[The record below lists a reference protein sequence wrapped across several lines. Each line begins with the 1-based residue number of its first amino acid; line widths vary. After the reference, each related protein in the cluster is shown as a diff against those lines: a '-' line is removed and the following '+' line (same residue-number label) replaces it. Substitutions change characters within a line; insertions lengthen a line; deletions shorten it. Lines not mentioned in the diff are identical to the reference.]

1 MKAVHGYSG
10 LRRGGDC
17 FFDRNVVVDNEADGF
32 SDGERHRPRH
42 VLGAGPAVVLLG
54 PAVLGGCVTSPTGRS
69 QLMVVSDS
77 QMSQMGL
84 TAFNDMRKQ
93 GKFVDAPRQRA
104 YATCVSNALIAVL
117 PSPWNTQQWEV
128 QIVDDDSANAFA
140 LPGGR
145 IGVNK
150 GMFKLA
156 SNQDQLAVV
165 LGHELAHVV
174 ARHGAERV
182 SDNLA
187 IQAAVTTG
195 TAYAGTRGIN
205 PDNVAALL
213 GAGAEL
219 GILLPFSRTQESEAD
234 ALSQRYMAQ
243 AGFDPRA
250 AVTLW
255 QKMDAQGGSKP
266 LSFLS
271 THPSAG
277 GRAQTLSRQA
287 QQLLPVY
294 EQARA
299 RAHAPNCRV

>member
-1 MKAVHGYSG
+1 MKNRY
-10 LRRGGDC
+10 
-17 FFDRNVVVDNEADGF
+17 
-32 SDGERHRPRH
+32 
-42 VLGAGPAVVLLG
+42 LLV
-54 PAVLGGCVTSPTGRS
+54 ALAATALAGCVTSPTGRS
-69 QLMVVSDS
+69 QLMMVSDS

-84 TAFNDMRKQ
+84 SAFNDMRKE
-93 GKFVDAPRQRA
+93 GKFVNAPRERA
-104 YATCVSNALIAVL
+104 YATCVAHALVSVL
-117 PSPWNTQQWEV
+117 PPPWNTQQWEV
-128 QIVDDDSANAFA
+128 QIVGDDTANAFA

-187 IQAAVTTG
+187 TQAAVAAG
-195 TAYAGTRGIN
+195 SAYAGTRGIN
-205 PDNVAALL
+205 PDQAAALL
-213 GAGAEL
+213 GAGAQVTV
-219 GILLPFSRTQESEAD
+219 LLPFSRTQESEAD
-234 ALSQRYMAQ
+234 TLGQRYMAK

-266 LSFLS
+266 PAFLS
-271 THPSAG
+271 THPSPG
-277 GRAQTLSRQA
+277 GRAQTLGRQA

-294 EQARA
+294 QQARA
-299 RAHAPNCRV
+299 SGHAPHCKL

>member
-1 MKAVHGYSG
+1 LPLQAKEESRMKIRSLTIPLVTA
-10 LRRGGDC
+10 
-17 FFDRNVVVDNEADGF
+17 
-32 SDGERHRPRH
+32 
-42 VLGAGPAVVLLG
+42 LL
-54 PAVLGGCVTSPTGRS
+54 AACVTSPTGRS
-69 QLMVVSDS
+69 QLMMVSDS

-93 GKFVDAPRQRA
+93 GKFVDAPRERA
-104 YATCVSNALIAVL
+104 YATCVSRALIAVL
-117 PSPWNTQQWEV
+117 PPPWNTQQWEV
-128 QIVDDDSANAFA
+128 QIVDDDTANAFA

-165 LGHELAHVV
+165 LGHELSHVV

-182 SDNLA
+182 SDNMA
-187 IQAAVTTG
+187 TQAAVAAG
-195 TAYAGTRGIN
+195 TIYAGTRGTN
-205 PDNVAALL
+205 AGYAAAALGL
-213 GAGAEL
+213 GAQV

-234 ALSQRYMAQ
+234 TLGQRYMAQ

-255 QKMDAQGGSKP
+255 QKMGAQGGSKP
-266 LSFLS
+266 PAFLS
-271 THPSAG
+271 THPSSG
-277 GRAQTLSRQA
+277 NRANALNKQA

-294 EQARA
+294 QQARA
-299 RAHAPNCRV
+299 SGHAPNCRL

>member
-1 MKAVHGYSG
+1 MKI
-10 LRRGGDC
+10 
-17 FFDRNVVVDNEADGF
+17 RNLIMPFAT
-32 SDGERHRPRH
+32 
-42 VLGAGPAVVLLG
+42 ALL
-54 PAVLGGCVTSPTGRS
+54 AACVTSPTGRS
-69 QLMVVSDS
+69 QLMMVSDS

-84 TAFNDMRKQ
+84 SAFNDMRKQ
-93 GKFVDAPRQRA
+93 GKFVDAPGERA
-104 YATCVSNALIAVL
+104 YATCVSRALIAVL
-117 PSPWNTQQWEV
+117 PPPWNAQQWEV
-128 QIVDDDSANAFA
+128 QIVDDASANAFA

-165 LGHELAHVV
+165 LGHELSHVV

-187 IQAAVTTG
+187 AQAAVTAG
-195 TAYAGTRGIN
+195 SIYAGTRGSDAGN
-205 PDNVAALL
+205 AAALL
-213 GAGAEL
+213 GAGAQV

-234 ALSQRYMAQ
+234 TLGQRYMAQ

-255 QKMDAQGGSKP
+255 QKMGAQGGSKP
-266 LSFLS
+266 PAFLS
-271 THPSAG
+271 THPSSG
-277 GRAQTLSRQA
+277 NRAQALGQQA
-287 QQLLPVY
+287 QQLLPMY

-299 RAHAPNCRV
+299 SGHAPNCRM